1 MSERLFDDKVFDA
14 TWNMIGPDGHCIP
27 WWDIAK
33 NEIKDFIDAEI
44 RRNTA
49 KLEAELAEA
58 KERIKTT
65 AKNGIACVIASEDK
79 LAAQSALISR
89 MREVLEE
96 AKGCLATLL
105 WDAMKHDAVS
115 KSLEKYE
122 GIGKRITDVLARC
135 ETEVPSSNG

>member
-79 LAAQSALISR
+79 LAAQAVLISR
-89 MREVLEE
+89 MREALDQIAAGTYSSFDVDYKSI
-96 AKGCLATLL
+96 AKEMMRLAQKALSES
-105 WDAMKHDAVS
+105 AA
-115 KSLEKYE
+115 EPAPE
-122 GIGKRITDVLARC
+122 GKK
-135 ETEVPSSNG
+135 